1 MNELDT
7 LLKSAQAL
15 LQRETAPSL
24 CEVCWA
30 MVDYNEVHQCDPDA
44 RAYALLRCTSPTYID
59 PHRRAKG
66 YRV

>member
-1 MNELDT
+1 MNEVDAMLR
-7 LLKSAQAL
+7 SAHAL

-30 MVDYNEVHQCDPDA
+30 MVDYDEVHQCDPEA
-44 RAYALLRCTSPTYID
+44 RAFALLRCTSPTYLD